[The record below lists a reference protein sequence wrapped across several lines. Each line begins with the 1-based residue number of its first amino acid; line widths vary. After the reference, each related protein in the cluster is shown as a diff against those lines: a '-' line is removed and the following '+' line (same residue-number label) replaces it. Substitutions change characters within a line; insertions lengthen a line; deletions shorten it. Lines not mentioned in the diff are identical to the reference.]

1 MNNPNSQIANQRP
14 MQRMAD
20 QMATQGRYGDSMM
33 VHMNPVEV
41 QGLASLSPTG
51 SLTRNPMTGQP
62 EAFLPFLAPL
72 LGGMLGSAGFTALGG
87 ALGAGA
93 LGSAATA
100 LGANAALAGAVGSG
114 LATTAVTGD
123 LKQGIMSGLTGY
135 GIGSAVNAASSA
147 LNPAVAGAKSALAGS
162 EKALADATLATS
174 GVENLA
180 ADAQIA
186 ALKAPIST
194 QANSALS
201 APQMSPVA
209 NPLESSAVMSSSPN
223 PQISSSVSTT
233 MNPESIAYKQS
244 MLQDAQA
251 QATRDISKN
260 FSSDPMKFT
269 GEFGK
274 NLMTKGS
281 ILPVAI
287 GEGARAQEMLEDDMR
302 ADSRRRQGES
312 EQELSDA
319 YAGYNSAVARGRAIN
334 DMNPNSINPYY
345 GSYEDNN
352 PYQSAS
358 GGQINMMG
366 GGVTSINPQDY
377 MRQRQNLESMG
388 QPVRMFSGMTI
399 PDFSGMNNKD
409 AEEAQALVRPPRA
422 VTTEELE
429 AEANAR
435 VAQGQ
440 DPRAGFAPEMRYFR
454 EPLPDPVVEP
464 DPDAPV
470 EGGEGK
476 TPVFTMPNK
485 GGNFDFSKMPNVAMR
500 GPETAMREGRN
511 PAGMGG
517 IEQIATNKMIMDA
530 EKAKERANQAVEG
543 LSNDYM
549 RDYGN
554 SVVPIYGNQMRGGGI
569 VSLQEGGMPQMSPE
583 FNNPATSQN
592 AMVAGASMAAQDQMM
607 GQQGPQMSQEE
618 IMSVISE
625 VTSIA
630 KSDPDGSKGD
640 PQRYQEL
647 SAQLLRIREQIGDQA
662 LAQIIN
668 SMTGQGASAGV
679 SMEDMN
685 VQVNPQPTYDYAEG
699 GMTQGSETELLN
711 QTRQAILGQLSP
723 EQSEA
728 VINMFVDTYGSEVFA
743 ELRTSVLQSVVP
755 NAQTEGKIE
764 GQGGGMD
771 DEVMGMI
778 GNQQQVAVSPDE
790 YIVPADVVSGIG
802 DGSSSAGADQLD
814 EMLDRVRSARTG
826 TTQQPSPV
834 MARQGGMLPA

>member
-1 MNNPNSQIANQRP
+1 MNNPNSQFANQRP

-87 ALGAGA
+87 ALGTGA
-93 LGSAATA
+93 IGSAVSA

-135 GIGSAVNAASSA
+135 GIGSAVNTASAA
-147 LNPAVAGAKSALAGS
+147 LDPAVVDAASALADSTS
-162 EKALADATLATS
+162 ELAGL
-174 GVENLA
+174 ENLA
-180 ADAQIA
+180 NTGATTTADIA
-186 ALKAPIST
+186 RSQALNAPAFSE
-194 QANSALS
+194 SAMPSDL
-201 APQMSPVA
+201 PFGD
-209 NPLESSAVMSSSPN
+209 
-223 PQISSSVSTT
+223 VSF
-233 MNPESIAYKQS
+233 NPESIRFQQANV
-244 MLQDAQA
+244 DALTSEA
-251 QATRDISKN
+251 GKNVAEN

-281 ILPVAI
+281 ILPIAI

-302 ADSRRRQGES
+302 ADSRRREGES
-312 EQELSDA
+312 QQELSDA
-319 YAGYNSAVARGRAIN
+319 YGRYNSAVATGRAIN

-388 QPVRMFSGMTI
+388 QPVQMFAGMNI
-399 PDFSGMNNKD
+399 PNLPGMNNEK

-422 VTTEELE
+422 VTTEELT

-435 VAQGQ
+435 IAQGQ

-470 EGGEGK
+470 EGDEGK
-476 TPVFTMPNK
+476 TPVYTMPSK
-485 GGNFDFSKMPNVAMR
+485 GGNFNASNMSNIAMR
-500 GPETAMREGRN
+500 GPDEAMREGRN

-517 IEQIATNKMIMDA
+517 IEQIATEKMIIDA
-530 EKAKERANQAVEG
+530 QKAKEKANQAVEG

-554 SVVPIYGNQMRGGGI
+554 SVVPIYGNQMSGGGI

-592 AMVAGASMAAQDQMM
+592 AMAAGTSMAMQDQMM
-607 GQQGPQMSQEE
+607 RQQGPQMSQEE

-662 LAQIIN
+662 LAQLIS
-668 SMTGQGASAGV
+668 SMTGQGATAGM

-685 VQVNPQPTYDYAEG
+685 VQVNPEPTYDYAEG

-723 EQSEA
+723 EQSET

-802 DGSSSAGADQLD
+802 DGSSSSGADQLD

>member
-1 MNNPNSQIANQRP
+1 MPS
-14 MQRMAD
+14 D
-20 QMATQGRYGDSMM
+20 
-33 VHMNPVEV
+33 
-41 QGLASLSPTG
+41 
-51 SLTRNPMTGQP
+51 
-62 EAFLPFLAPL
+62 LPF
-72 LGGMLGSAGFTALGG
+72 
-87 ALGAGA
+87 
-93 LGSAATA
+93 
-100 LGANAALAGAVGSG
+100 
-114 LATTAVTGD
+114 GD
-123 LKQGIMSGLTGY
+123 
-135 GIGSAVNAASSA
+135 
-147 LNPAVAGAKSALAGS
+147 
-162 EKALADATLATS
+162 
-174 GVENLA
+174 
-180 ADAQIA
+180 
-186 ALKAPIST
+186 
-194 QANSALS
+194 
-201 APQMSPVA
+201 
-209 NPLESSAVMSSSPN
+209 
-223 PQISSSVSTT
+223 VSF
-233 MNPESIAYKQS
+233 NPESIRFQQANV
-244 MLQDAQA
+244 DALTSEA
-251 QATRDISKN
+251 GKNVAEN

-281 ILPVAI
+281 ILPIAI

-302 ADSRRRQGES
+302 ADSRRREGES
-312 EQELSDA
+312 QQELADA
-319 YAGYNSAVARGRAIN
+319 YGRYNSAVATGRAIN

-388 QPVRMFSGMTI
+388 QPVQMFAGMNI
-399 PDFSGMNNKD
+399 PNLPGMNNKK

-422 VTTEELE
+422 VTTEELT

-435 VAQGQ
+435 IAQGQ

-470 EGGEGK
+470 EGDEGK
-476 TPVFTMPNK
+476 TPVYTMPNK
-485 GGNFDFSKMPNVAMR
+485 GGNFNASNMSNVAMR
-500 GPETAMREGRN
+500 GPDAAMREGIN
-511 PAGMGG
+511 PAGMGAGMGG
-517 IEQIATNKMIMDA
+517 IEQIATEKMIIDA
-530 EKAKERANQAVEG
+530 QKAKEKANQAVEG

-554 SVVPIYGNQMRGGGI
+554 SVVPIYGNQMSGGGI

-592 AMVAGASMAAQDQMM
+592 AMAAGTSMAMQDQMM
-607 GQQGPQMSQEE
+607 RQQGPQMSQEE

-647 SAQLLRIREQIGDQA
+647 SAQLLAIREQIGDQA
-662 LAQIIN
+662 LAQLIS
-668 SMTGQGASAGV
+668 SMTGQGATAGM

-685 VQVNPQPTYDYAEG
+685 VQVNPEPTYDYAEG

-723 EQSEA
+723 EQSET

-802 DGSSSAGADQLD
+802 DGSSSSGADQLD

>member
-1 MNNPNSQIANQRP
+1 MNNPNSQFANQRP

-87 ALGAGA
+87 ALGTGA
-93 LGSAATA
+93 IGSAVSA

-135 GIGSAVNAASSA
+135 GIGSAVNATSA
-147 LNPAVAGAKSALAGS
+147 ALDPAVVDAASALADSTS
-162 EKALADATLATS
+162 ELAGL
-174 GVENLA
+174 ENLA
-180 ADAQIA
+180 NTGATTTADIA
-186 ALKAPIST
+186 RSQALNAPAFSE
-194 QANSALS
+194 SAMPSDL
-201 APQMSPVA
+201 PFGD
-209 NPLESSAVMSSSPN
+209 
-223 PQISSSVSTT
+223 VSF
-233 MNPESIAYKQS
+233 NPESIRFQQANV
-244 MLQDAQA
+244 DALTSEA
-251 QATRDISKN
+251 GKNVAEN

-281 ILPVAI
+281 ILPIAI

-302 ADSRRRQGES
+302 ADSRRREGES
-312 EQELSDA
+312 QQELADA
-319 YAGYNSAVARGRAIN
+319 YGRYNSAVATGRAIN

-388 QPVRMFSGMTI
+388 QPVQMFAGMNI
-399 PDFSGMNNKD
+399 PNFPGMNNEK

-422 VTTEELE
+422 VTTEELT

-435 VAQGQ
+435 IAQGQ

-470 EGGEGK
+470 EGDEGK
-476 TPVFTMPNK
+476 TPVYTMPSK
-485 GGNFDFSKMPNVAMR
+485 GGNFNASNMSNVAMR
-500 GPETAMREGRN
+500 GPDAAMREGRN

-517 IEQIATNKMIMDA
+517 IEQIATEKMIIDA
-530 EKAKERANQAVEG
+530 QKAKEKANQAVEG

-554 SVVPIYGNQMRGGGI
+554 SVVPIYGNQMSGGGI

-592 AMVAGASMAAQDQMM
+592 AMAAGTSMAMQDQMM
-607 GQQGPQMSQEE
+607 RQQGPQMSQEE

-647 SAQLLRIREQIGDQA
+647 SAQLLAIREQIGDQA
-662 LAQIIN
+662 LAQLIS
-668 SMTGQGASAGV
+668 SMTGQGATAGM

-685 VQVNPQPTYDYAEG
+685 VQVNPEPTYDYAEG

-723 EQSEA
+723 EQSET

-802 DGSSSAGADQLD
+802 DGSSSSGADQLD

>member
-1 MNNPNSQIANQRP
+1 MNNPNSQFANQRP

-87 ALGAGA
+87 ALGTGA
-93 LGSAATA
+93 IGSAVSA

-135 GIGSAVNAASSA
+135 GIGSAVNATSA
-147 LNPAVAGAKSALAGS
+147 ALDPAVVDAASTLADSTSELAG
-162 EKALADATLATS
+162 L
-174 GVENLA
+174 ENLA
-180 ADAQIA
+180 NTGATTTADIA
-186 ALKAPIST
+186 RSQALNAPAFSE
-194 QANSALS
+194 SAMPS
-201 APQMSPVA
+201 DIPFGD
-209 NPLESSAVMSSSPN
+209 
-223 PQISSSVSTT
+223 VSF
-233 MNPESIAYKQS
+233 NPESIRFQ
-244 MLQDAQA
+244 QGNVDALTSQA
-251 QATRDISKN
+251 GKNVAEN

-302 ADSRRRQGES
+302 ADSRRREGES
-312 EQELSDA
+312 EQELADA
-319 YAGYNSAVARGRAIN
+319 YGRYNSAVATGRAIN

-388 QPVRMFSGMTI
+388 QPVQMFAGMNI
-399 PDFSGMNNKD
+399 PNFPGMNNEK

-422 VTTEELE
+422 VTTEELT

-435 VAQGQ
+435 IAQGQ

-476 TPVFTMPNK
+476 APVYTMPNK
-485 GGNFDFSKMPNVAMR
+485 GGNFNASNMSNVAMR
-500 GPETAMREGRN
+500 GPDAAMREGRN

-517 IEQIATNKMIMDA
+517 IEQIATEKMIIDA
-530 EKAKERANQAVEG
+530 QKAKEKANQAVEG

-554 SVVPIYGNQMRGGGI
+554 SVVPIYGNQMSGGGI

-662 LAQIIN
+662 LAQLIS
-668 SMTGQGASAGV
+668 SMTGQGATAGM

-685 VQVNPQPTYDYAEG
+685 VQVNPEPTYDYAEG

-723 EQSEA
+723 EQSET

-802 DGSSSAGADQLD
+802 DGSSSSGADQLD

>member
-1 MNNPNSQIANQRP
+1 MNNPNSQFANQRP

-72 LGGMLGSAGFTALGG
+72 LGSIGF
-87 ALGAGA
+87 
-93 LGSAATA
+93 SS
-100 LGANAALAGAVGSG
+100 LAGAGTLGGVLAGLSPTLTGAIGSG
-114 LATTAVTGD
+114 LASFATTGNLKQSIASAVTGA
-123 LKQGIMSGLTGY
+123 
-135 GIGSAVNAASSA
+135 GIGSALNSASAALDPSLVDAASTLADST
-147 LNPAVAGAKSALAGS
+147 SELAG
-162 EKALADATLATS
+162 L
-174 GVENLA
+174 ENLA
-180 ADAQIA
+180 NTGATTTADIA
-186 ALKAPIST
+186 RSQALNAPAFSE
-194 QANSALS
+194 SAMPSDL
-201 APQMSPVA
+201 PFGD
-209 NPLESSAVMSSSPN
+209 
-223 PQISSSVSTT
+223 VSF
-233 MNPESIAYKQS
+233 NPESIRFQ
-244 MLQDAQA
+244 QGNVDALTSQA
-251 QATRDISKN
+251 GKNVAEN

-274 NLMTKGS
+274 NLMTKSS
-281 ILPVAI
+281 IIPIAV
-287 GEGARAQEMLEDDMR
+287 GEGARAQEMLEDSMR
-302 ADSRRRQGES
+302 ADSRRREGES
-312 EQELSDA
+312 QQELADA
-319 YAGYNSAVARGRAIN
+319 YGRYNSAVATGRAIN

-388 QPVRMFSGMTI
+388 QPVQMFAGMNI
-399 PDFSGMNNKD
+399 PNFPGMNNEK

-422 VTTEELE
+422 VTTEELT

-435 VAQGQ
+435 IAQGQ
-440 DPRAGFAPEMRYFR
+440 DPRAGFAPEIRYFR

-464 DPDAPV
+464 DPDAPA

-476 TPVFTMPNK
+476 APVYTMPNK
-485 GGNFDFSKMPNVAMR
+485 GGNFNASNMSNVAMR
-500 GPETAMREGRN
+500 GPDAAMREGRN

-517 IEQIATNKMIMDA
+517 IEQIATEKMIIDA
-530 EKAKERANQAVEG
+530 QKAKEKANQAVEG

-554 SVVPIYGNQMRGGGI
+554 SVVPIYGNQMSGGGI

-647 SAQLLRIREQIGDQA
+647 SAQLLAIREQIGDQA
-662 LAQIIN
+662 LAQLIS
-668 SMTGQGASAGV
+668 SMTGQGATAGM

-685 VQVNPQPTYDYAEG
+685 VQVNPEPTYDYAEG

-723 EQSEA
+723 EQSET

-802 DGSSSAGADQLD
+802 DGSSSSGADQLD

>member
-1 MNNPNSQIANQRP
+1 MNNPNSQFANQRP

-87 ALGAGA
+87 ALGTGA
-93 LGSAATA
+93 IGSAVSA

-135 GIGSAVNAASSA
+135 GIGSAVNATSA
-147 LNPAVAGAKSALAGS
+147 ALDPAVVDAASTLADSTSELAG
-162 EKALADATLATS
+162 L
-174 GVENLA
+174 ENLA
-180 ADAQIA
+180 NTGATTTADIA
-186 ALKAPIST
+186 RSQALNAPAFSE
-194 QANSALS
+194 SAMPSDL
-201 APQMSPVA
+201 PFGD
-209 NPLESSAVMSSSPN
+209 
-223 PQISSSVSTT
+223 VSF
-233 MNPESIAYKQS
+233 NPESIRFQQANV
-244 MLQDAQA
+244 DALTSEA
-251 QATRDISKN
+251 GKNVAEN

-302 ADSRRRQGES
+302 ADSRRREGES
-312 EQELSDA
+312 QQELADA
-319 YAGYNSAVARGRAIN
+319 YGRYNSAVATGRAIN

-388 QPVRMFSGMTI
+388 QPVQMFAGMNI
-399 PDFSGMNNKD
+399 PNFPGMNNEK

-422 VTTEELE
+422 VTTEELT

-435 VAQGQ
+435 IAQGQ

-470 EGGEGK
+470 EGDEGK
-476 TPVFTMPNK
+476 TPVYTMPNK
-485 GGNFDFSKMPNVAMR
+485 GGNFNASNMSNIAMR
-500 GPETAMREGRN
+500 GPDAAMREGRN

-517 IEQIATNKMIMDA
+517 IEQIATEKMIIDA
-530 EKAKERANQAVEG
+530 QKAKEKANQAVEG

-554 SVVPIYGNQMRGGGI
+554 SVVPIYGNQMSGGGI

-647 SAQLLRIREQIGDQA
+647 SAQLLAIREQIGDQA
-662 LAQIIN
+662 LAQLIS
-668 SMTGQGASAGV
+668 SMTGQGATAGM

-685 VQVNPQPTYDYAEG
+685 VQVNPEPTYDYAEG

-723 EQSEA
+723 EQSET

-802 DGSSSAGADQLD
+802 DGSSSSGADQLD

>member
-1 MNNPNSQIANQRP
+1 MNNPNSQFANQRP

-72 LGGMLGSAGFTALGG
+72 LGGMLGSTFMTGVGASVLGG
-87 ALGAGA
+87 AGLSAAAAGA
-93 LGSAATA
+93 I
-100 LGANAALAGAVGSG
+100 GSG

-135 GIGSAVNAASSA
+135 GVGQALGGASDLIAGVPEATTA
-147 LNPAVAGAKSALAGS
+147 LTGAEQALAQGTQDLSQQALSQGVEASALASPELTNLQGNVF
-162 EKALADATLATS
+162 DAKEGLM
-174 GVENLA
+174 
-180 ADAQIA
+180 
-186 ALKAPIST
+186 
-194 QANSALS
+194 QANVDS
-201 APQMSPVA
+201 M
-209 NPLESSAVMSSSPN
+209 N
-223 PQISSSVSTT
+223 VSTG
-233 MNPESIAYKQS
+233 
-244 MLQDAQA
+244 
-251 QATRDISKN
+251 DILKDGKVD
-260 FSSDPMKFT
+260 FA
-269 GEFGK
+269 K
-274 NLMTKGS
+274 NLMSKQS
-281 ILPVAI
+281 ILPIAI

-388 QPVRMFSGMTI
+388 QPVRMYA
-399 PDFSGMNNKD
+399 GMNIPNFPGINNKN

-476 TPVFTMPNK
+476 TPVYTMPNK
-485 GGNFDFSKMPNVAMR
+485 GGNFDVSKMPNVAMR

-517 IEQIATNKMIMDA
+517 IEQIATDKMIMDA
-530 EKAKERANQAVEG
+530 QKAKERANQAVEG

-662 LAQIIN
+662 LAQIIS

-723 EQSEA
+723 EQSET

>member
-1 MNNPNSQIANQRP
+1 MNNPNSQFANQRP

-87 ALGAGA
+87 ALGTGA
-93 LGSAATA
+93 IGSAVSG

-135 GIGSAVNAASSA
+135 GIGSAVNTASAA
-147 LNPAVAGAKSALAGS
+147 LDPAVVDAASALADSTS
-162 EKALADATLATS
+162 ELAGL
-174 GVENLA
+174 ENLA
-180 ADAQIA
+180 NTGATTTADIA
-186 ALKAPIST
+186 RSQALNAPAFSE
-194 QANSALS
+194 SAMPSDL
-201 APQMSPVA
+201 PFGD
-209 NPLESSAVMSSSPN
+209 
-223 PQISSSVSTT
+223 VSF
-233 MNPESIAYKQS
+233 NPESIRFQQANV
-244 MLQDAQA
+244 DALTSEA
-251 QATRDISKN
+251 GKNVAEN

-281 ILPVAI
+281 ILPIAI

-302 ADSRRRQGES
+302 ADSRRREGES
-312 EQELSDA
+312 QQELADA
-319 YAGYNSAVARGRAIN
+319 YGRYNSAVATGRAIN

-388 QPVRMFSGMTI
+388 QPVQMFAGMNI
-399 PDFSGMNNKD
+399 PNLPGMNNKK

-422 VTTEELE
+422 VTTEELT

-435 VAQGQ
+435 IAQGQ

-470 EGGEGK
+470 EGDEGK
-476 TPVFTMPNK
+476 TPVYTMPNK
-485 GGNFDFSKMPNVAMR
+485 GGNFNASNMSNVAMR
-500 GPETAMREGRN
+500 GPDASMREGIN

-517 IEQIATNKMIMDA
+517 IEQIATEKMIIDA
-530 EKAKERANQAVEG
+530 QKAKEKANQAVEG

-554 SVVPIYGNQMRGGGI
+554 SVVPIYGNQMSGGGI

-592 AMVAGASMAAQDQMM
+592 AMAAGTSMAMQDQMM
-607 GQQGPQMSQEE
+607 RQQGPQMSQEE

-647 SAQLLRIREQIGDQA
+647 SAQLLAIREQIGDQA
-662 LAQIIN
+662 LAQLIS
-668 SMTGQGASAGV
+668 SMTGQGATAGM

-685 VQVNPQPTYDYAEG
+685 VQVNPEPTYDYAEG

-723 EQSEA
+723 EQSET

-802 DGSSSAGADQLD
+802 DGSSSSGADQLD

>member
-1 MNNPNSQIANQRP
+1 MNNPNSQFANQRP

-87 ALGAGA
+87 ALGTGA
-93 LGSAATA
+93 IGSAVSA

-135 GIGSAVNAASSA
+135 GIGSAVNATSA
-147 LNPAVAGAKSALAGS
+147 ALDPAVVDAASTLADSTSELAG
-162 EKALADATLATS
+162 L
-174 GVENLA
+174 ENLA
-180 ADAQIA
+180 NTGATTTADIA
-186 ALKAPIST
+186 RSQALNAPAFSE
-194 QANSALS
+194 SAMPSDL
-201 APQMSPVA
+201 PFGD
-209 NPLESSAVMSSSPN
+209 
-223 PQISSSVSTT
+223 VSF
-233 MNPESIAYKQS
+233 NPESIRFQQANV
-244 MLQDAQA
+244 DALTSEA
-251 QATRDISKN
+251 GKNVAEN

-281 ILPVAI
+281 ILPIAI

-302 ADSRRRQGES
+302 ADSRRREGES
-312 EQELSDA
+312 QQELADA
-319 YAGYNSAVARGRAIN
+319 YGRYNSAVATGRAIN

-388 QPVRMFSGMTI
+388 QPVQMFAGMNI
-399 PDFSGMNNKD
+399 PNFPGMNNEK

-422 VTTEELE
+422 VTTEELT

-435 VAQGQ
+435 IAQGQ

-470 EGGEGK
+470 EGDEGK
-476 TPVFTMPNK
+476 TPVYTMPNK
-485 GGNFDFSKMPNVAMR
+485 GGNFNASNMSNIAMR
-500 GPETAMREGRN
+500 GPDAAMREGRN

-517 IEQIATNKMIMDA
+517 IEQIATEKMIIDA
-530 EKAKERANQAVEG
+530 QKAKEKANQAVEG

-554 SVVPIYGNQMRGGGI
+554 SVVPIYGNQMSGGGI

-647 SAQLLRIREQIGDQA
+647 SAQLLAIREQIGDQA
-662 LAQIIN
+662 LAQLIS
-668 SMTGQGASAGV
+668 SMTGQGATAGM

-685 VQVNPQPTYDYAEG
+685 VQVNPEPTYDYAEG

-723 EQSEA
+723 EQSET

-802 DGSSSAGADQLD
+802 DGSSSSGADQLD

>member
-1 MNNPNSQIANQRP
+1 MNNPNSQFANQRP

-87 ALGAGA
+87 ALGTGA
-93 LGSAATA
+93 IGSAVSA

-135 GIGSAVNAASSA
+135 GIGSAVNTASAA
-147 LNPAVAGAKSALAGS
+147 LDPAVVDAASALADSTS
-162 EKALADATLATS
+162 ELAGL
-174 GVENLA
+174 ENLA
-180 ADAQIA
+180 NTGATTTADIA
-186 ALKAPIST
+186 RSQALNAPAFSE
-194 QANSALS
+194 SAMPSDL
-201 APQMSPVA
+201 PFGD
-209 NPLESSAVMSSSPN
+209 
-223 PQISSSVSTT
+223 VSF
-233 MNPESIAYKQS
+233 NPESIRFQQANV
-244 MLQDAQA
+244 DALTSEA
-251 QATRDISKN
+251 GKNVAEN

-281 ILPVAI
+281 ILPIAI

-302 ADSRRRQGES
+302 ADSRRREGES
-312 EQELSDA
+312 QQELADS
-319 YAGYNSAVARGRAIN
+319 YGRYNSAVATGRAIN

-388 QPVRMFSGMTI
+388 QPVQMFAGMNI
-399 PDFSGMNNKD
+399 PNLPGMNNEK

-422 VTTEELE
+422 VTTEELT

-435 VAQGQ
+435 IAQGQ

-470 EGGEGK
+470 EGDEGK
-476 TPVFTMPNK
+476 TPVYTMPSK
-485 GGNFDFSKMPNVAMR
+485 GGNFNASNMSNIAMR
-500 GPETAMREGRN
+500 GPDAAMREGRN

-517 IEQIATNKMIMDA
+517 IEQIATEKMIIDA
-530 EKAKERANQAVEG
+530 QKAKEKANQAVEG

-554 SVVPIYGNQMRGGGI
+554 SVVPIYGNQMSGGGI

-592 AMVAGASMAAQDQMM
+592 AMAAGTSMAMQDQMM
-607 GQQGPQMSQEE
+607 RQQGPQMSQEE

-662 LAQIIN
+662 LAQLIS
-668 SMTGQGASAGV
+668 SMTGQGATAGM

-685 VQVNPQPTYDYAEG
+685 VQVNPEPTYDYAEG

-723 EQSEA
+723 EQSET

-802 DGSSSAGADQLD
+802 DGSSSSGADQLD

>member
-1 MNNPNSQIANQRP
+1 MNNPNSQFANQRP

-72 LGGMLGSAGFTALGG
+72 LGSIGF
-87 ALGAGA
+87 
-93 LGSAATA
+93 SS
-100 LGANAALAGAVGSG
+100 LAGAGTLGGVLAGLSPTLTGAIGSG
-114 LATTAVTGD
+114 LASFATTGNLKQSIASAVTGA
-123 LKQGIMSGLTGY
+123 

-147 LNPAVAGAKSALAGS
+147 LSPAVAEASSALAGS
-162 EKALADATLATS
+162 ETALSNANLATA

-186 ALKAPIST
+186 ALTAP
-194 QANSALS
+194 ANS
-201 APQMSPVA
+201 PVQMSAATP
-209 NPLESSAVMSSSPN
+209 SSFPNQNFSPAVPDA
-223 PQISSSVSTT
+223 SSSVSM
-233 MNPESIAYKQS
+233 MNTPNTGSIPYKQAAY
-244 MLQDAQA
+244 DNAVAQA
-251 QATRDISKN
+251 GRDVGSN
-260 FSSDPMKFT
+260 FAGDPMKFT

-274 NLMTKGS
+274 NLMAKSS
-281 ILPVAI
+281 IIPMAV
-287 GEGARAQEMLEDDMR
+287 GEGARAQEMLEDKMR
-302 ADSRRRQGES
+302 ADSRRREGES
-312 EQELSDA
+312 QQELADA
-319 YAGYNSAVARGRAIN
+319 YGRYNSAVATGRAIN

-388 QPVRMFSGMTI
+388 QPVQMFAGMNI
-399 PDFSGMNNKD
+399 PNFPGMNNKK

-422 VTTEELE
+422 VTTEELT

-435 VAQGQ
+435 IAQGQ

-470 EGGEGK
+470 EGDEGK
-476 TPVFTMPNK
+476 TPVYTMPSK
-485 GGNFDFSKMPNVAMR
+485 GGNFNASNMSNIAMR
-500 GPETAMREGRN
+500 GPDAAMREGRN

-517 IEQIATNKMIMDA
+517 IEQIATEKMIIDA
-530 EKAKERANQAVEG
+530 QKAKEKANQAVEG

-554 SVVPIYGNQMRGGGI
+554 SVVPIYGNQMSGGGI

-647 SAQLLRIREQIGDQA
+647 SAQLLAIREQIGDQA
-662 LAQIIN
+662 LAQLIS
-668 SMTGQGASAGV
+668 SMTGQGATAGM

-685 VQVNPQPTYDYAEG
+685 VQVNPEPTYDYAEG

-723 EQSEA
+723 EQSET

-802 DGSSSAGADQLD
+802 DGSSSSGADQLD

>member
-1 MNNPNSQIANQRP
+1 MNNPNSQFANQRP

-87 ALGAGA
+87 ALGTGA
-93 LGSAATA
+93 IGSAVSA

-135 GIGSAVNAASSA
+135 GIGSAVNATSA
-147 LNPAVAGAKSALAGS
+147 ALDPAVVDAASTLADSTSELAG
-162 EKALADATLATS
+162 L
-174 GVENLA
+174 ENLA
-180 ADAQIA
+180 NTGATTTADIA
-186 ALKAPIST
+186 RSQALNAPAFSE
-194 QANSALS
+194 SAMPSDL
-201 APQMSPVA
+201 PFGD
-209 NPLESSAVMSSSPN
+209 
-223 PQISSSVSTT
+223 VSF
-233 MNPESIAYKQS
+233 NPESIRFQQANV
-244 MLQDAQA
+244 DALTSEA
-251 QATRDISKN
+251 GKNVAEN

-281 ILPVAI
+281 ILPIAI

-302 ADSRRRQGES
+302 ADSRRREGES
-312 EQELSDA
+312 QQELADA
-319 YAGYNSAVARGRAIN
+319 YGRYNSAVATGRAIN

-388 QPVRMFSGMTI
+388 QPVQMFAGMNI
-399 PDFSGMNNKD
+399 PNFPGMNNEK

-422 VTTEELE
+422 VTTEELT

-435 VAQGQ
+435 IAQGQ
-440 DPRAGFAPEMRYFR
+440 DPRAGFAPEIRYFR

-476 TPVFTMPNK
+476 DPVYTMPNK
-485 GGNFDFSKMPNVAMR
+485 GGNFNASNMSNVAMR
-500 GPETAMREGRN
+500 GPDAAMREGIN
-511 PAGMGG
+511 PAGMGAGMGG
-517 IEQIATNKMIMDA
+517 IEQIATEKMIIDA
-530 EKAKERANQAVEG
+530 QKAKEKANQAVEG

-554 SVVPIYGNQMRGGGI
+554 SVVPIYGNQMSGGGI

-647 SAQLLRIREQIGDQA
+647 SAQLLAIREQIGDQA
-662 LAQIIN
+662 LAQLIS
-668 SMTGQGASAGV
+668 SMTGQGATAGM

-685 VQVNPQPTYDYAEG
+685 VQVNPEPTYDYAEG

-723 EQSEA
+723 EQSET

-802 DGSSSAGADQLD
+802 DGSSSSGADQLD

>member
-1 MNNPNSQIANQRP
+1 MNNPNSQFANQRP

-87 ALGAGA
+87 ALGTGA
-93 LGSAATA
+93 IGSAVSA

-123 LKQGIMSGLTGY
+123 LKQGILGGVTGY
-135 GIGSAVNAASSA
+135 GIGSAINAASSA
-147 LNPAVAGAKSALAGS
+147 LSPAVAEASSALAGS
-162 EKALADATLATS
+162 E
-174 GVENLA
+174 
-180 ADAQIA
+180 A
-186 ALKAPIST
+186 ALKNANLTTQGLENLTAP
-194 QANSALS
+194 ANS
-201 APQMSPVA
+201 PVQMSAATP
-209 NPLESSAVMSSSPN
+209 SSFPNQNFSPAVPDA
-223 PQISSSVSTT
+223 SSSVSM
-233 MNPESIAYKQS
+233 MNTPNTGSIAYQ
-244 MLQDAQA
+244 QATYDNAVAQA
-251 QATRDISKN
+251 GRDVGSN
-260 FSSDPMKFT
+260 FAGDPMKFT

-274 NLMTKGS
+274 NLMAKSS
-281 ILPVAI
+281 ILPMAV
-287 GEGARAQEMLEDDMR
+287 GEGARAQEMLEDKMR
-302 ADSRRRQGES
+302 ADSRRREGES
-312 EQELSDA
+312 QQELADA
-319 YAGYNSAVARGRAIN
+319 YGRYNSAVATGRAIN

-388 QPVRMFSGMTI
+388 QPVQMFAGMNI
-399 PDFSGMNNKD
+399 PNFPGMNNEK

-422 VTTEELE
+422 VTTEELT

-435 VAQGQ
+435 IAQGQ

-470 EGGEGK
+470 EGDEGK
-476 TPVFTMPNK
+476 PVIFGMPNK
-485 GGNFDFSKMPNVAMR
+485 GGNFNASNMSNVAMR
-500 GPETAMREGRN
+500 GPDAAMREGRN

-517 IEQIATNKMIMDA
+517 IEQIATEKMIIDA
-530 EKAKERANQAVEG
+530 QKAKEKANQAVEG

-554 SVVPIYGNQMRGGGI
+554 SVVPIYGNQMSGGGI

-592 AMVAGASMAAQDQMM
+592 AMVAGTSMAMQDQMM

-647 SAQLLRIREQIGDQA
+647 SAQLLAIREQIGDQA
-662 LAQIIN
+662 LAQLIS
-668 SMTGQGASAGV
+668 SMTGQGATAGM

-685 VQVNPQPTYDYAEG
+685 VQVNPEPTYDYAEG

-723 EQSEA
+723 EQSET

-802 DGSSSAGADQLD
+802 DGSSSSGADQLD